1 MLSLVVVSK
10 IINQPNM
17 IVELFRFDSIRF
29 DSILCGGK
37 PGDLFASLPIDR
49 GKASGMQTIRSAD
62 IGPTIRESWP

>member
-17 IVELFRFDSIRF
+17 IVELIRF

-37 PGDLFASLPIDR
+37 PGDLFASLPRDR
-49 GKASGMQTIRSAD
+49 DKASGMQTTRSAD